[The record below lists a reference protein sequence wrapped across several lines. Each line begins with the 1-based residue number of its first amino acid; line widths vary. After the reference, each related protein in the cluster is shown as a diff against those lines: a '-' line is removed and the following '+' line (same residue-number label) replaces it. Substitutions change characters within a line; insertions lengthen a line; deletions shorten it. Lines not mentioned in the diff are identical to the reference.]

1 MATDMHTRPD
11 PQGRQSAPDQAP
23 QTAPA
28 QSRAPVLGYSIPE
41 VMESTGLSR
50 STIYQEI
57 ANGALKTFKV
67 GRRRLVSPNALTA
80 WIKAKHK
87 AAG

>member
-1 MATDMHTRPD
+1 MAADMQSKPQ
-11 PQGRQSAPDQAP
+11 PQGRQSAPNHPP

-41 VMESTGLSR
+41 VMQSTGLSR

-67 GRRRLVSPNALTA
+67 GRRRLVSPTALRA
-80 WIKAKHK
+80 WIEAKHT
-87 AAG
+87 AAS